1 MPLDRAVMQ
10 LQLQQHNSTRR
21 AAAEQQLLE
30 QRTQMTHM
38 VHLLRPV
45 AWVLMQQGLGD
56 QEALL
61 IGAIV
66 GGVAARLYRYAR
78 VRWPWLAELDPPA
91 EANSLQ

>member
-1 MPLDRAVMQ
+1 MSL
-10 LQLQQHNSTRR
+10 STLKAIRDGGITGGTT
-21 AAAEQQLLE
+21 AL
-30 QRTQMTHM
+30 
-38 VHLLRPV
+38 V
-45 AWVLMQQGLGD
+45 AWVLMQHGIGD
-56 QEALL
+56 QEALV